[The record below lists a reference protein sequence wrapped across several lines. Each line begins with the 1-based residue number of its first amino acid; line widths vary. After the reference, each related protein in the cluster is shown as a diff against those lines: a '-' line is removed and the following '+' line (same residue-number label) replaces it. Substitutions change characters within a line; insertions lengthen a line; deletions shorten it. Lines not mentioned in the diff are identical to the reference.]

1 VFSNFIDIAGVP
13 KAIGTSVQSIASE
26 PVMVIVLILLVY
38 LLLGCILDSM
48 SMLFLTVPVFYPIVS
63 SLGYDLVWFGILVV
77 TMVEVALITP
87 PVGLNVFVL
96 HQVQPDIATRT
107 IFRGLAPFVTAD
119 LIRVSLLVAVPSI
132 ALWLPGLMG

>member
-1 VFSNFIDIAGVP
+1 
-13 KAIGTSVQSIASE
+13 
-26 PVMVIVLILLVY
+26 
-38 LLLGCILDSM
+38 
-48 SMLFLTVPVFYPIVS
+48 
-63 SLGYDLVWFGILVV
+63 VWFGILVV

-96 HQVQPDIATRT
+96 HQVQPDIPTRV

-119 LIRVSLLVAVPSI
+119 LIRVSILVAVPSI

>member
-1 VFSNFIDIAGVP
+1 
-13 KAIGTSVQSIASE
+13 
-26 PVMVIVLILLVY
+26 
-38 LLLGCILDSM
+38 
-48 SMLFLTVPVFYPIVS
+48 
-63 SLGYDLVWFGILVV
+63 
-77 TMVEVALITP
+77 
-87 PVGLNVFVL
+87 VFVL